1 MIINLKKAQEEYEA
15 KLNAMTP
22 EERRMFEHDRQV
34 ALQNRKFKTPVEHFL
49 YIHHLTPNAKLN
61 FSLLIDYLNIELYY
75 TDLPRKVIANA
86 VKEDNKLCIELSNS
100 IIDDDKTSKLAIA
113 YILGFD
119 YYEEQAL
126 KNYKK
131 HIKENPEKEIANLY
145 GKEFAETLT
154 QDEMLHILNIECD
167 SKSYY
172 DISLKKDFMQEQ
184 PNESFAPKQC
194 RWFAKELVNKDYYAD
209 YEM

>member
-1 MIINLKKAQEEYEA
+1 M
-15 KLNAMTP
+15 
-22 EERRMFEHDRQV
+22 
-34 ALQNRKFKTPVEHFL
+34 
-49 YIHHLTPNAKLN
+49 YIHNLNPNAKLN

-86 VKEDNKLCIELSNS
+86 VKEDNKLCIELSNT
-100 IIDDDKTSKLAIA
+100 IIDDNKTSKLAIA
-113 YILGFD
+113 YILGYD
-119 YYEEQAL
+119 YYEGQAL

-154 QDEMLHILNIECD
+154 QDEMLHILNIECEA
-167 SKSYY
+167 KSYY
-172 DISLKKDFMQEQ
+172 EISLKKDFMQEQ

-194 RWFAKELVNKDYYAD
+194 RWFAKELVKKDYYAD

>member
-22 EERRMFEHDRQV
+22 DERRIYEHDRQV

-49 YIHHLTPNAKLN
+49 YIHHLMPNAKLN
-61 FSLLIDYLNIELYY
+61 FASLFDYLNIELYY
-75 TDLPRKVIANA
+75 TDLPRKVIATA

-100 IIDDDKTSKLAIA
+100 IRDDDKTSKLAAA
-113 YILGFD
+113 YLLGYD
-119 YYEEQAL
+119 YFKEQSI
-126 KNYKK
+126 KNFKR
-131 HIKENPEKEIANLY
+131 HIKEDPKKEIANLY

-154 QDEMLHILNIECD
+154 QDEMLYLLSIACGSRN
-167 SKSYY
+167 YY
-172 DISLKKDFMQEQ
+172 EFSLKKDFMEEQ

-194 RWFAKELVNKDYYAD
+194 RAFAKELVKKDYYAD
-209 YEM
+209 YER